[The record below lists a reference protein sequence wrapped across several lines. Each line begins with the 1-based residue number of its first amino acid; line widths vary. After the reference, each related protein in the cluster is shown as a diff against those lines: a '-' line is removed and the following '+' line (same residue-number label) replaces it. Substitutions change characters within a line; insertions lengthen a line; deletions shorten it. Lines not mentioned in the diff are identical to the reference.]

1 MFKSTFSAN
10 YFNNWFFLDIC
21 NLGIIQYSVN
31 ICPLRNLLFVHIV
44 INYETCYMQTEV
56 YTALNFIILHNTALH
71 IKKLNNICFPQLK
84 EERTHTG
91 GTESLNV
98 WVRSNNIITQPHFE
112 VFWDFWGILALCGN
126 FLWYFGISKKKFAFW
141 GFFCIFNVF
150 AGTL

>member
-10 YFNNWFFLDIC
+10 YFKNWFFLDIC
-21 NLGIIQYSVN
+21 NLGIIQYYVI
-31 ICPLRNLLFVHIV
+31 ICPIRNLLFVHIV

-71 IKKLNNICFPQLK
+71 IKKLKQYFFPQLK

-112 VFWDFWGILALCGN
+112 VFWDF
-126 FLWYFGISKKKFAFW
+126 
-141 GFFCIFNVF
+141 
-150 AGTL
+150 